1 MLQGQSGS
9 TGCQETLA
17 QREPVLPR
25 HPVLTPIVLLSGAL
39 LLGIASFSA
48 DNPFPILTMLGMPS
62 FLLYLLLAL
71 VFGLAGTIASIIS
84 VIEYVDR
91 YIVRIRAATF
101 PKSKEHSYANR
112 N

>member
-9 TGCQETLA
+9 PGCQETLA
-17 QREPVLPR
+17 RREPVLPR
-25 HPVLTPIVLLSGAL
+25 HPVLTPIVLLSGAVV
-39 LLGIASFSA
+39 LGIASLSA
-48 DNPFPILTMLGMPS
+48 DNPFPILTMLGVPS
-62 FLLYLLLAL
+62 FPLYLLLAL
-71 VFGLAGTIASIIS
+71 VFGIAGTLASIIS

-91 YIVRIRAATF
+91 YIVRAATF